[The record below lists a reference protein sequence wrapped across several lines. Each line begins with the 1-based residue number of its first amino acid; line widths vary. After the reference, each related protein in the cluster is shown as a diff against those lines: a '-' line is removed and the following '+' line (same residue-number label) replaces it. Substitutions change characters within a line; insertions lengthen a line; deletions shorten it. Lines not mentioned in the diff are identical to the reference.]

1 MLREGMG
8 QATGCQLSA
17 HRQYSTDNKPQELP
31 NEHRVWHCWIS
42 GISQASAKLEFESK
56 KPLGKPRSSPW
67 FTRLKL
73 SVTAKLVTP
82 IHSAVYLTPEH
93 DSALNAVI
101 L

>member
-56 KPLGKPRSSPW
+56 KPLGKPRSSLW
-67 FTRLKL
+67 
-73 SVTAKLVTP
+73 SLVTP
-82 IHSAVYLTPEH
+82 IHSAVYLTPPL
-93 DSALNAVI
+93 ST
-101 L
+101 